1 MIISASY
8 KTDIPCFYGTWFMNR
23 LQAGYCRMIN
33 PYSRQTYR
41 ISLARQDVDG
51 FIFWTKN
58 LGPFLQHLPEIRRL
72 GYPFVVQY
80 TITGYPRALEQS
92 VLDADQSVEHV
103 RRVAAEF
110 GPKTVVWRYDPILIT
125 SLTPYAVHLETFSRL
140 AGRLAGAVDEV
151 VLSFA
156 HFYSK
161 TKRNLALEARR
172 LGFTWEDPD
181 DGAKRDFVR
190 RCVEIAGSHGMR
202 VAICS
207 QNRYVTEGTRPA
219 RCVDAERL
227 GAVAGRLIAAER
239 RGNRPD
245 CDCYASKDIGEYDT
259 CPHGCVYC
267 YAVQN
272 KGLAQARY
280 RRHDPAGEFLFPPT
294 DAAEPS
300 PPAADGQLRFDL

>member
-23 LQAGYCRMIN
+23 LQAGYCKMIN

-58 LGPFLQHLPEIRRL
+58 LGPFIKHLPEINRL

-92 VLDADQSVEHV
+92 VIEADQSVEHV

-110 GPKTVVWRYDPILIT
+110 GPKTVVWRYDPILLS
-125 SLTPYAVHLETFSRL
+125 SLTPLDVHVDTFTRL
-140 AGRLAGAVDEV
+140 AGRLEGAVDEV

-161 TKRNLALEARR
+161 TRRNLALEARR

-181 DGAKRDFVR
+181 DEAKRDLVR
-190 RCVEIAGSHGMR
+190 RCVEIAGSHGIR

-207 QNRYVTEGTRPA
+207 QNQYVTEGTRPA

-267 YAVQN
+267 YAVQD

-280 RRHDPAGEFLFPPT
+280 RHHDPAGEFLFPPT
-294 DAAEPS
+294 DVAEPS